1 MAADCQSSGLQRFE
15 GANDGYKLCNY
26 IFIATACVYPLVW
39 MLGSEGTA
47 ALGLSQVTSRVNIAS
62 RKTKEIGR

>member
-1 MAADCQSSGLQRFE
+1 MAANCQSTCVQRFE

-47 ALGLSQVTSRVNIAS
+47 ALGLSQVRSRVKIS
-62 RKTKEIGR
+62 RKTKEIGY